1 MKLPTYQFV
10 AQMGAAIAVVGS
22 LGLVA
27 YELKQS
33 RDMAIGELALSVYQ
47 AEAGQYLAVLDS
59 EAYNRAVYK
68 KEVSGEELTWGER
81 KNLVRIITSANGITI
96 AKYQLWNLGL
106 LSDGEWEWEVEKIKD
121 NWTQLD
127 DWRETMYTGNYR
139 NEHFMEMLDK
149 ITAEWEVEQA
159 ATTE

>member
-1 MKLPTYQFV
+1 MRLPTYQFV

-47 AEAGQYLAVLDS
+47 AENGQYLVALDS

-68 KEVSGEELTWGER
+68 KEVSGEELTWAER
-81 KNLVRIITSANGITI
+81 KNLLRIMTSANGITI

-106 LSDGEWEWEVEKIKD
+106 LSDGEWEWEVEKTKN
-121 NWTQLD
+121 NWTLD
-127 DWRETMYTGNYR
+127 DQWRETMYTGNHK
-139 NEHFMEMLDK
+139 NKHFIEMLDK
-149 ITAEWEVEQA
+149 ITAEWEVEQT
-159 ATTE
+159 ATTK